1 MTELIN
7 PTEIHKP
14 ASSYSHVAVTPPGAR
29 WVHVSGQIG
38 IDAAGRT
45 AEGFAAQAEQAW
57 RNVLACLAA
66 GRMDLG
72 DIVKV
77 TTYLVDP
84 AHVPESRAIR
94 ARFLGDH
101 APASTLVIVRALA
114 GPAWL
119 VEIEAVAAKRD
130 PGPRDG

>member
-1 MTELIN
+1 MTEFTN
-7 PTEIHKP
+7 PATVHKP
-14 ASSYSHVAVTPPGAR
+14 ASPYSHVAATPAGAR

-57 RNVLACLAA
+57 RNILACLAA
-66 GRMDLG
+66 GGMVID

-84 AHVPESRAIR
+84 AHVPESRAVR
-94 ARFLGDH
+94 ARFLAGH

-119 VEIEAVAAKRD
+119 VEIEATAARRD
-130 PGPRDG
+130 A